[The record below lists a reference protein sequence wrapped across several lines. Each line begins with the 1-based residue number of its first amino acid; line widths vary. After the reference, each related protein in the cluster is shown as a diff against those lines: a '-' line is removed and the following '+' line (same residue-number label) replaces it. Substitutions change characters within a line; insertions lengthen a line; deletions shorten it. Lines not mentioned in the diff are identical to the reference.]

1 MIITKQEVL
10 MIHAHDH
17 NLQVVFVVLV
27 LLFFLLMLQGDAW
40 CHACRGGTARAGTIM
55 NLWDWI
61 FCVLNCFCVGVL
73 VSFFKNLI
81 SITLTVENK
90 IQHIQARNSPKTTH

>member
-27 LLFFLLMLQGDAW
+27 LLFFL
-40 CHACRGGTARAGTIM
+40 CCRVMRGAMRM
-55 NLWDWI
+55 E
-61 FCVLNCFCVGVL
+61 VG
-73 VSFFKNLI
+73 
-81 SITLTVENK
+81 
-90 IQHIQARNSPKTTH
+90 QAAHEL